1 MILERLR
8 EEKASAF
15 KGGLYHKLQV
25 EMAYNSNRIEG
36 SRLTEDQTRYI
47 YETNTIGMAGDVA
60 INVDDVIETT
70 NHFAAVDFV
79 LETAEQVLSQD
90 WIKQVHAI
98 LKQGTSD
105 ARKSWFRVGDYKL
118 VPNEVGGRETSA
130 PEQVVE
136 DMESLLERYRQ
147 EESVSLESIL
157 DFHVSFERIHP
168 FQDGNGRVGRLI
180 MLKEC
185 LNHQVTPFIITDE
198 LKYFYYRGLNEWGD
212 INGFLMD
219 TCLTAQDK
227 FKRYLEYFRIDESS
241 KNS

>member
-1 MILERLR
+1 MILKRLR
-8 EEKASAF
+8 EEKNSGL

-47 YETNTIGMAGDVA
+47 YETNTIGMIGDVT

-227 FKRYLEYFRIDESS
+227 FKRYLEYFRVD
-241 KNS
+241 

>member
-1 MILERLR
+1 MILKRLR
-8 EEKASAF
+8 EEKNSGL

-47 YETNTIGMAGDVA
+47 YETNTIGMAGDVV

-168 FQDGNGRVGRLI
+168 FQDGSGRVGRLI

-185 LNHQVTPFIITDE
+185 LSHQVTPFIITDE

-219 TCLTAQDK
+219 TCLTAQDR
-227 FKRYLEYFRIDESS
+227 FKGYLEYFRVGE
-241 KNS
+241 

>member
-1 MILERLR
+1 MILKRLR
-8 EEKASAF
+8 EEKNSGL

-79 LETAEQVLSQD
+79 LETAEQGLSQD

-136 DMESLLERYRQ
+136 DMERLLERYRQ

-180 MLKEC
+180 MFKEC

-227 FKRYLEYFRIDESS
+227 FKRYLEYFRVD
-241 KNS
+241 

>member
-1 MILERLR
+1 MILKRLR
-8 EEKASAF
+8 EEKNSGL

-47 YETNTIGMAGDVA
+47 YETNTIGMAGDVV

-157 DFHVSFERIHP
+157 DFHVNFERIHP

-219 TCLTAQDK
+219 TCLTAQDR
-227 FKRYLEYFRIDESS
+227 FKRYLEYFRVD
-241 KNS
+241 

>member
-1 MILERLR
+1 MILKRLR
-8 EEKASAF
+8 EEKNSGL

-47 YETNTIGMAGDVA
+47 YETNTIGMAGDVV

-157 DFHVSFERIHP
+157 DFHVNFERIHP

-219 TCLTAQDK
+219 TCLTAQDR
-227 FKRYLEYFRIDESS
+227 FKGYLEYFRVD
-241 KNS
+241 

>member
-47 YETNTIGMAGDVA
+47 YETNTLGMASDVA
-60 INVDDVIETT
+60 VNVDDVIETT
-70 NHFAAVDFV
+70 NHFIAIDFL
-79 LETAEQVLSQD
+79 LETAEQALSQE
-90 WIKQVHAI
+90 WIKQVHTI

-105 ARKSWFRVGDYKL
+105 SRKSWFRVGDYKQI
-118 VPNEVGGRETSA
+118 PNEVGGRETSA
-130 PEQVVE
+130 PEQVTA
-136 DMESLLERYRQ
+136 DMERLLNSYHDR
-147 EESVSLESIL
+147 SVVDLETIL
-157 DFHVSFERIHP
+157 DFHVRFERIHP

-185 LNHQVTPFIITDE
+185 LKHGIIPFIITDE
-198 LKYFYYRGLNEWGD
+198 LKYFYYRGLNEWGEV
-212 INGFLMD
+212 NGFLMD
-219 TCLTAQDK
+219 TCLTAQDR
-227 FKRYLEYFRIDESS
+227 FKSYLEYFRVDEA
-241 KNS
+241 

>member
-1 MILERLR
+1 MILKRLR
-8 EEKASAF
+8 EEKNSGL

-47 YETNTIGMAGDVA
+47 YETNTIGMAGDVT

-70 NHFAAVDFV
+70 NHFVAVDFV
-79 LETAEQVLSQD
+79 LETAEQELSQD

-157 DFHVSFERIHP
+157 DFHVRFERIHP

-185 LNHQVTPFIITDE
+185 LSHQVTPFIITDE

-219 TCLTAQDK
+219 TCLTAQDR
-227 FKRYLEYFRIDESS
+227 FKSYLEYFRVD
-241 KNS
+241 